1 MDGLIAYIII
11 LVILTLIYVRTTKI
25 SSKEN
30 EYFVLSR
37 SENTPGLA
45 LSFYASGMGLWILT
59 APAEVAWWG
68 LGYDVIGYAVS
79 AATPFLLL
87 YFLGSRIA
95 ELTPDGATLPQFIQ
109 SRYGRTAQIIVSLV
123 AIIYMSAFLIAE
135 FASIIFLFPSISE
148 TSGIAVA
155 VLIGLFTFAYIRKSG
170 FKASY
175 ITDRFQGVAII
186 VLLFIL
192 FGVWFSENSYAD
204 IVNYSKLGGINSFET
219 FSLRSALAVVLA
231 VTAAEIFSQ
240 GYWQRTFS
248 AKNSETVKKA
258 SLIAGFGAFVTIL
271 LLGFAGAVGAG
282 KGIESPTLSFIEQF
296 ELSPVLS
303 VLLIVLCTLLV
314 ASSIDTLENAIS
326 STISLDILKKGVKEA
341 EYTTLGIV
349 ILAIIASTVVTNIF
363 SVFLVADLI
372 ATCLVFPAFYKL
384 KTKSTDLF
392 LLFPF
397 IFSLLCVFI
406 YRYLFVDLAN
416 NPGGI
421 FIPTDLYGLADLN
434 TFLVGFLTS
443 IFITVAYN
451 RISK

>member
-135 FASIIFLFPSISE
+135 FASIIFLFPSIAE

-326 STISLDILKKGVKEA
+326 STISLDILKKGAKEA

-349 ILAIIASTVVTNIF
+349 VLAIIASTTVTNIF
-363 SVFLVADLI
+363 SVFLVADLF

-397 IFSLLCVFI
+397 ILSLLCVFI

-416 NPGGI
+416 NPGGV
-421 FIPTDLYGLADLN
+421 FIPTDIYGLADLN